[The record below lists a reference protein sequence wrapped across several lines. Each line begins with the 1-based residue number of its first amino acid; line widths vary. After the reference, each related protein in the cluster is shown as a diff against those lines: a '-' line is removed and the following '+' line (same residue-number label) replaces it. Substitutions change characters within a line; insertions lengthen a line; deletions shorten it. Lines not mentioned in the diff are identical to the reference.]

1 MVLNRMVLSS
11 FSNGRLFMKISR
23 NGVLLLLLLIPCSL
37 FSLDYNTTAE
47 SVSWNGANSS
57 VADGFEALLY
67 NPAGIYYTD
76 RRFGLN
82 FMGSWTMRAYNNVFS
97 SDDIINM
104 VQKLETSN
112 PDLTNFINGSINKM
126 PDYGLSAGVDLSLMN
141 VLMYMRKDKFALGF
155 GMVPKTSV
163 SMTVG
168 KDFFSTVFQN
178 VNLTTTISV
187 PFHMYVLQ
195 YIDTFFALSTRARF
209 LERYIPVDA
218 IYVGMTNHLYIP
230 TAYSNILGK
239 IEIEEG
245 TPDPTLGLSTYNLS
259 VKGNMVA
266 GGNLAVTTPLSMVSA
281 LNFEPVTSLLQNG
294 GSIAFGLGW
303 DFGFLIKFNRII
315 RFGLAFTDVGFMVF
329 PSVAKKRLSIDVSIN
344 PTNIG
349 EFANTLPGVFLLELQ
364 EGIEQDMTPI
374 FLLPDTAI
382 RTGLGITPINH
393 KRFNFLIAADASISD
408 FHKIVNAG
416 YAVFN
421 FGLGVEFAPKYK
433 WFEMPLRASF
443 NYNSQTNVPS
453 LSTGIGFYFG
463 PIQFEFA
470 VKGLE
475 ALIRY
480 WGTRE
485 VTIGF
490 DFKTEF

>member
-1 MVLNRMVLSS
+1 M
-11 FSNGRLFMKISR
+11 RLSR
-23 NGVLLLLLLIPCSL
+23 NGVLLFLLLLPATL

-47 SVSWNGANSS
+47 SVSWNGAYSS

-67 NPAGIYYTD
+67 NPAGLYFTD

-82 FMGSWTMRAYNNVFS
+82 FMGSWTVRGYNNVFS
-97 SDDIINM
+97 SDDVINM
-104 VQKLETSN
+104 LQKLETSN
-112 PDLTNFINGSINKM
+112 PDLTNFINGSITKM
-126 PDYGLSAGVDLSLMN
+126 PDYGLTAGVDLSLMN
-141 VLMYMRKDKFALGF
+141 ILMYMKKEKFALGF
-155 GMVPKTSV
+155 GVVPKTSV
-163 SMTVG
+163 SMTLG
-168 KDFFSTVFQN
+168 KPLFTTLFQDLD
-178 VNLTTTISV
+178 LTSKISV
-187 PFHMYVLQ
+187 PIHMYSLQ
-195 YIDTFFALSTRARF
+195 YIDTFFTLSTRARF
-209 LERYIPVDA
+209 LERHMPVEA

-230 TAYSNILGK
+230 TAYANFLGK

-245 TPDPTLGLSTYNLS
+245 EPDPSLGLSTFNLGL
-259 VKGNMVA
+259 KGNMVA
-266 GGNLAVTTPLSMVSA
+266 GGNLAVTYPLSMLPA
-281 LNFEPVTSLLQNG
+281 MNFEPVSSLLQNG
-294 GSIAFGLGW
+294 GSVAFGLGW
-303 DFGFLIKFNRII
+303 DFGFLIQFNRVV

-329 PSVAKKRLSIDVSIN
+329 PSVAKKRLNVDVTFN

-349 EFANTLPGVFLLELQ
+349 EFASTLPGQFSLALQ
-364 EGIEQDMTPI
+364 EGIEKDMTPT
-374 FLLPDTAI
+374 FFLPDTAI

-393 KRFNFLIAADASISD
+393 KRFNFVIAADASISD
-408 FHKIVNAG
+408 FYRIINSG

-453 LSTGIGFYFG
+453 LSTGMGFYFG

-470 VKGLE
+470 LKGLE

-485 VTIGF
+485 VMIGF